1 MLDEQYSS
9 CHHENGNPA
18 CKLTA
23 SPGDLLVCGFPQRR
37 ETVAMASLTHK
48 RHQEGQRSKITC
60 HERTAFNTNNIFVM
74 AETDPATSSLE
85 ARAPEYEALQDAFE
99 RLHDTICPEGVI
111 VTLFSRHLLS
121 KVEADTI
128 RSKATT
134 HEKNEELLFA
144 IFRRSPAQVLQFCQF
159 LLEKQSHCGNIL
171 KEGES

>member
-1 MLDEQYSS
+1 MDPLTGVRPGFGAHVKGVFVVSAFRFVTDQKLKTEWPRGIYADRGDPIYVA
-9 CHHENGNPA
+9 NG
-18 CKLTA
+18 
-23 SPGDLLVCGFPQRR
+23 V
-37 ETVAMASLTHK
+37 H
-48 RHQEGQRSKITC
+48 IY
-60 HERTAFNTNNIFVM
+60 TNHIFVM

-85 ARAPEYEALQDAFE
+85 ARAPEYEALRDAFE
-99 RLHDTICPEGVI
+99 RLHDTICPEGVT

-134 HEKNEELLFA
+134 HGQNEELLYA